1 MPLNVNFDTLS
12 KSDKNTIPRYSTII
26 IAVIFSCLSLFAH
39 AQRNEFMLKGVVFK
53 AGNIQQRLSK
63 VLVANLNSTGI
74 VTTDDLGVFNIQAAV
89 GDTLLFRQRDYADQK
104 VAVTGQSTA
113 MVFMQ
118 TNITL
123 SQVDIKG
130 QTKRQELQ
138 GVMKEYNSQG
148 IYSNGK
154 PSVAS
159 AILSPLNG
167 LYDLLGSGPK
177 QARRFARFSATDLE
191 QSEIDRRF
199 TKSFIQRITGI
210 TDTIKLQVFK
220 QSYRPSYED
229 IKSWND
235 YDLINYTK
243 RSYEDFKKNG
253 EKGPQSDLHPL
264 ATPAVP
270 FKKE

>member
-1 MPLNVNFDTLS
+1 
-12 KSDKNTIPRYSTII
+12 
-26 IAVIFSCLSLFAH
+26 
-39 AQRNEFMLKGVVFK
+39 MLKGVVFK

-74 VTTDDLGVFNIQAAV
+74 VTTDDLGVFNIQASI

-104 VAVTGQSTA
+104 VPVTGESTA
-113 MVFMQ
+113 MVFLQ

-123 SQVDIKG
+123 NQVDIKG
-130 QTKRQELQ
+130 LSKRQELQ

-167 LYDLLGSGPK
+167 LYDLFGGGPK
-177 QARRFARFSATDLE
+177 QARRFARFSAADLE
-191 QSEIDRRF
+191 QTEVDRRF

-210 TDTIKLQVFK
+210 TDTIKLQAFK
-220 QSYRPSYED
+220 QAYRPSYED
-229 IKSWND
+229 VKSWND

-253 EKGPQSDLHPL
+253 EKGPQSDLQRL
-264 ATPAVP
+264 TPAAP
-270 FKKE
+270 PKKE

>member
-1 MPLNVNFDTLS
+1 MS
-12 KSDKNTIPRYSTII
+12 KPDKNTIPRYSIPTIT
-26 IAVIFSCLSLFAH
+26 VILCCFSLFLH
-39 AQRNEFMLKGVVFK
+39 AQRQEFMLKGVVFK

-74 VTTDDLGVFNIQAAV
+74 VTTDDLGIFNIQAAV
-89 GDTLLFRQRDYADQK
+89 GDTLLFRQKDYADQK

-123 SQVDIKG
+123 NQVDIKG
-130 QTKRQELQ
+130 LTKRQELQ

-167 LYDLLGSGPK
+167 LYDLFGSGPK
-177 QARRFARFSATDLE
+177 QARRFARFSAADLE
-191 QSEIDRRF
+191 QTEVDRRF

-210 TDTIKLQVFK
+210 TDTIKLQAFK
-220 QSYRPSYED
+220 QAYRPSYED

-243 RSYEDFKKNG
+243 RSYTDFVKNG
-253 EKGPQSDLHPL
+253 EKAPDNGLQKLVPVTPPQKP
-264 ATPAVP
+264 
-270 FKKE
+270 E

>member
-1 MPLNVNFDTLS
+1 
-12 KSDKNTIPRYSTII
+12 
-26 IAVIFSCLSLFAH
+26 
-39 AQRNEFMLKGVVFK
+39 MLKGVVFK

-74 VTTDDLGVFNIQAAV
+74 VTTDDLGIFNIQAAV
-89 GDTLLFRQRDYADQK
+89 GDTLLFRQKDYADQK

-123 SQVDIKG
+123 NQVDIKG
-130 QTKRQELQ
+130 LTKRQELQ

-167 LYDLLGSGPK
+167 LYDLFGSGPK
-177 QARRFARFSATDLE
+177 QARRFARFSAADLE
-191 QSEIDRRF
+191 QTEVDRRF

-210 TDTIKLQVFK
+210 TDTIKLQAFK
-220 QSYRPSYED
+220 QAYRPSYED

-243 RSYEDFKKNG
+243 RSYTDFVKNG
-253 EKGPQSDLHPL
+253 EKAPDNGLQKLVPVTPPQKP
-264 ATPAVP
+264 
-270 FKKE
+270 E